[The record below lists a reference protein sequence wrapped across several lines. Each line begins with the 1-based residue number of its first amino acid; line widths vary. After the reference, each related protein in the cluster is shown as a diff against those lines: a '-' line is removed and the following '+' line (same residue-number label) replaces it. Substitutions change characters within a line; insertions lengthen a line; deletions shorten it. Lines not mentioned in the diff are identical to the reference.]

1 MTAKKKKVKA
11 ATMRSTRSTPTAL
24 AKRIVEQ
31 LDAIEADGGDGELT
45 FGGGETLHVSSLSKV
60 YFPDAERT
68 KGDLMRYYALVSPV
82 LLPIIKD
89 RPMILK
95 RYPDGVGGPS
105 FFQQNAGKTIPK
117 DVRIERMSTTGG
129 ERAERLIGGD
139 LLTLLA
145 TVQIGT
151 IPVHTWQSRIQSHQ
165 FADTTTI
172 DLDPGDDVPFSEVVT
187 LAKQIKAEL
196 DKFALA
202 SAIKTSGSSGLH
214 IVLPLPAKTTF
225 DEAAQVAERI
235 AERIVDAQPK
245 RATVERS
252 VRARPERSI
261 YVDAQQN
268 AEGKSVVAAY
278 SVRERAQ
285 ATVSAPLDWRELRRA
300 LKIEAFTLESMPA
313 RLRKV
318 GDLWGEGM
326 KRRNSRRAIDRVL
339 DAS

>member
-1 MTAKKKKVKA
+1 MTATKKQAKA
-11 ATMRSTRSTPTAL
+11 TAARSTPTSL
-24 AKRIVEQ
+24 AKRVVEQ

-45 FGGGETLHVSSLSKV
+45 FGRGEKLHVSSLGKI
-60 YFPDAERT
+60 YFPDAELT
-68 KGDLMRYYALVSPV
+68 KGDLMRYYAGVSPL
-82 LLPIIKD
+82 LLPIIRD

-95 RYPDGVGGPS
+95 RYPDGVDGPS
-105 FFQQNAGKTIPK
+105 FFQQNAGKTMPRG
-117 DVRIERMSTTGG
+117 VRTERISTSGG
-129 ERAERLIGGD
+129 DAAERLVGGD

-145 TVQIGT
+145 MVQIGT
-151 IPVHTWQSRIQSHQ
+151 IPVHTWQSRTQSHQ

-172 DLDPGDDVPFSEVVT
+172 DLDPGDDVPFKDVVT

-196 DKFALA
+196 DNLGLTA
-202 SAIKTSGSSGLH
+202 AIKTSGSSGLH
-214 IVLPLPAKTTF
+214 IVLPLPPKTTF
-225 DEAAQVAERI
+225 DDAALLAERI
-235 AERIVDAQPK
+235 AERIVEAQPK

-252 VRARPERSI
+252 VHGRPTGSI

-285 ATVSAPLDWRELRRA
+285 ATVSAPIEWRELRGT
-300 LKIEAFTLESMPA
+300 LKIGAFTLETMPA

-318 GDLWGEGM
+318 GDLWGEAM
-326 KRRNSRRAIDRVL
+326 KRRNSRRTIVRVL